1 MVEVLIL
8 KKTKSYM
15 KTIFKTV
22 ACLSFLLSFAA
33 CQEFKI
39 DTQMTP
45 EKEAASVRLVSDA
58 LESYTISA
66 TNPQPISFKV
76 ASNTPWTISRSD
88 NAEWL
93 AVSPASSSVSSLNQ
107 DITVTAVENTTYE
120 DRSVTLTISAENVE
134 TTYSVTI
141 TQHKLGKLYVQPVV
155 DNFAAAGSTLPF
167 TIETNVAWEARSSEQ
182 WLTLS
187 ETSGV
192 GDGSVLTLQA
202 TADENISI
210 VRKAT
215 ITVVAGEDTEKFE
228 VTQKGMSLDIVP
240 LESPVV
246 DRKGGEL
253 IFDVDATIEWKVE
266 SSNDWFTAE
275 PTEDGKIKVTAP
287 FNNAFAPK
295 TATITLLPTSNKYGD
310 IKSEVEVSQPINF
323 KFEGN
328 CEVLE
333 DGSVKISSG
342 AKSKVITLDNY
353 RYVTLKLTMG
363 DVNFGDKGEMWCS
376 TSTQGCNI
384 YNQISLG
391 GNVRIRQDG
400 TLPNSGKSTYLNKS
414 HSGIDKAAL
423 NAMTEYRFEVLPNL
437 VLDEGYTNV
446 WLHEVNFW
454 YNGEKKTTMNGRS
467 VYADD
472 ATAGSYYWF
481 GFYNTTSDGT
491 WYIVKTCDVTPY
503 ADPE

>member
-76 ASNTPWTISRSD
+76 ASNTPWTIARSD

-93 AVSPASSSVSSLNQ
+93 AVSPASSAVSSLNQ

-141 TQHKLGKLYVQPVV
+141 TQHKLGKLYVQPVA

-167 TIETNVAWEARSSEQ
+167 TIETNVAWEARSNEQ

-192 GDGSVLTLQA
+192 GDGSVMTIQA
-202 TADENISI
+202 TADENTSI

-215 ITVVAGEDTEKFE
+215 VTVVAGEDTETFE

-240 LESPVV
+240 VENPVI
-246 DRKGGEL
+246 DRKGGE
-253 IFDVDATIEWKVE
+253 IIIDVDATIEWKVE

-275 PTEDGKIKVTAP
+275 PTADGKIKVTAP
-287 FNNAFAPK
+287 FNNTFAPK
-295 TATITLLPTSNKYGD
+295 TTTITLLPTSNKYGD
-310 IKSEVEVSQPINF
+310 IKSEVELTQPINF
-323 KFEGN
+323 TLSGHY
-328 CEVLE
+328 EVLE
-333 DGSVKISSG
+333 DGSVKLYADNRPRITTIDGLRFVSIVVKLG
-342 AKSKVITLDNY
+342 EKNIESKAQMYCCTHDAGSTGNTEYQCQINLDGNKRLRSNGGGTSYNTSKFTITQDD
-353 RYVTLKLTMG
+353 LKA
-363 DVNFGDKGEMWCS
+363 
-376 TSTQGCNI
+376 I
-384 YNQISLG
+384 
-391 GNVRIRQDG
+391 
-400 TLPNSGKSTYLNKS
+400 
-414 HSGIDKAAL
+414 
-423 NAMTEYRFEVLPNL
+423 TEYRMDFTP
-437 VLDEGYTNV
+437 DEGKIK
-446 WLHEVNFW
+446 LEFF
-454 YNGEKKTTMNGRS
+454 YNGTSKASMSTKS
-467 VYADD
+467 VYADEAD
-472 ATAGSYYWF
+472 AVGHYFFGYDGSV
-481 GFYNTTSDGT
+481 SDGT
-491 WYIVKTCDVTPY
+491 WYIVKSMDYTVI
-503 ADPE
+503 AE

>member
-15 KTIFKTV
+15 KTLFKTV

-76 ASNTPWTISRSD
+76 ASNTPWTIARSD

-93 AVSPASSSVSSLNQ
+93 AVSPASSAVSSLNQ

-141 TQHKLGKLYVQPVV
+141 TQHKLGKLYVQPVA
-155 DNFAAAGSTLPF
+155 DNFAAGGSTLPF
-167 TIETNVAWEARSSEQ
+167 TIETNVAWEARSNEQ

-192 GDGSVLTLQA
+192 GDGSVMTIQA
-202 TADENISI
+202 TADENTSI

-215 ITVVAGEDTEKFE
+215 VTVVAGEDTETFE
-228 VTQKGMSLDIVP
+228 VTQKGMSLEIVP

-253 IFDVDATIEWKVE
+253 IFDVDATMEWKVE
-266 SSNDWFTAE
+266 SSNEWFTAE
-275 PTEDGKIKVTAP
+275 PTTDGKIKVTAP
-287 FNNAFAPK
+287 WNNAFAPK

-323 KFEGN
+323 DITGHY
-328 CEVLE
+328 EVLE
-333 DGSVKISSG
+333 DGSVKAYGDSKCKITTKDGYRYASFVAKLGEKNIG
-342 AKSKVITLDNY
+342 AKCRMHLCTHDAGSTGNTEYQCQINLDGNKRLRSNGGGTDYNSSSFSITEDE
-353 RYVTLKLTMG
+353 LK
-363 DVNFGDKGEMWCS
+363 
-376 TSTQGCNI
+376 
-384 YNQISLG
+384 
-391 GNVRIRQDG
+391 
-400 TLPNSGKSTYLNKS
+400 
-414 HSGIDKAAL
+414 
-423 NAMTEYRFEVLPNL
+423 AMTEYRMDFAPDNGQIRLE
-437 VLDEGYTNV
+437 
-446 WLHEVNFW
+446 FF
-454 YNGEKKTTMNGRS
+454 YNGTSRKSMTTKS
-467 VYADD
+467 VYETEPD
-472 ATAGSYYWF
+472 AVGHYFF
-481 GFYNTTSDGT
+481 GFDSSVSDGS
-491 WYIVKTCDVTPY
+491 WYIVKSIDITVIT
-503 ADPE
+503 E